1 MDEDVGVGVGPSER
15 AQHAGGGGPT
25 PGHRRRMSARR
36 KQDAVLRLLRG
47 EGSGAG
53 LARSCGDGRRAER
66 LAGGFPC
73 RWRGILEEPARRCS

>member
-15 AQHAGGGGPT
+15 AHHAGGGGPT

-47 EGSGAG
+47 EDLEWS
-53 LARSCGDGRRAER
+53 RANLR
-66 LAGGFPC
+66 
-73 RWRGILEEPARRCS
+73 